1 MKRITYALCLM
12 LCLLS
17 WAAQT
22 HPQPAAAQT
31 AQPAAAPDY
40 AAQLQA
46 LREQSLAQEERK
58 KEINSTEVEQL
69 HQRYS
74 VDELRLEN
82 QRTRQYLLRR
92 SLQGVALLV
101 GAGLIGTLLLVWRR
115 RKVLQYQ
122 AQLTKAIGAYQTQ
135 ISNTNL
141 FLSNMSHEIR
151 TPLNALSGFA
161 DLLATPGVD
170 GPTQR
175 ACNEMIGQNSE
186 LLRKLMNDVIAF
198 SCTNPQQML
207 FSLQPTDV
215 VQLCQRVVAT
225 LNQVK
230 TTRATLSFETECSQL
245 LLHTDATRLQQVLIN
260 LLMNANKFTAQGTI
274 VLQLEQPHPHE
285 VRFTVTDTGQGIAL
299 SDQARL
305 FKRFE
310 KLNEQAQGTGLGL
323 AICKVI
329 LKRLGGDIWIDS
341 SYTQGARF
349 VCTHP
354 YNVGANPHN
363 A

>member
-1 MKRITYALCLM
+1 MKRITYAFCLM

-17 WAAQT
+17 GTAPLHAQPAQTAQT
-22 HPQPAAAQT
+22 HPQQAAPQT

-58 KEINSTEVEQL
+58 NEINSTEVEQL

-215 VQLCQRVVAT
+215 VQLCQLMMVQMGGSYVGST
-225 LNQVK
+225 GSDSIQLQFPLPTTNEITSETTNPTNQQE
-230 TTRATLSFETECSQL
+230 TT
-245 LLHTDATRLQQVLIN
+245 
-260 LLMNANKFTAQGTI
+260 K
-274 VLQLEQPHPHE
+274 P
-285 VRFTVTDTGQGIAL
+285 
-299 SDQARL
+299 
-305 FKRFE
+305 
-310 KLNEQAQGTGLGL
+310 
-323 AICKVI
+323 
-329 LKRLGGDIWIDS
+329 
-341 SYTQGARF
+341 
-349 VCTHP
+349 
-354 YNVGANPHN
+354 
-363 A
+363 